1 MSEDDMENMDVFGE
15 KMVGVATKAL
25 EEVVGRRAAG
35 VGKKPK
41 VYPNKVRKVM
51 EAGRLATKAWREAVA
66 RAVREPGPGNKLVAA
81 KKEKEKNELKD
92 RLDAM
97 LETFWQR
104 KRSEVLE
111 ELSVKSVEATK
122 KFWRYVVNKSMKPTV
137 FAQVESTE
145 TGEMVS
151 DQQKIKEEV
160 EKFLKT
166 LFMGEFEKCTEQG
179 PEEEGQ
185 EEELLRSE
193 QLVKEFTA
201 EEIMMSIKELKNNK
215 AMGVD
220 KVPAEVLKNGSVWF
234 VERLKRLFDKVLRE
248 GTVPQVWKTGRVVLV
263 HKSGPRSDLSNYRPL
278 TVICTLSA
286 LFSRLLT
293 ARITKEAEE
302 GGLLGE
308 VQQGFRKGRCG
319 ADNSF
324 VLHTILQKC
333 AAQGK
338 KPHMAFIDI
347 KKVW

>member
-1 MSEDDMENMDVFGE
+1 
-15 KMVGVATKAL
+15 
-25 EEVVGRRAAG
+25 
-35 VGKKPK
+35 
-41 VYPNKVRKVM
+41 
-51 EAGRLATKAWREAVA
+51 
-66 RAVREPGPGNKLVAA
+66 
-81 KKEKEKNELKD
+81 
-92 RLDAM
+92 
-97 LETFWQR
+97 
-104 KRSEVLE
+104 
-111 ELSVKSVEATK
+111 
-122 KFWRYVVNKSMKPTV
+122 
-137 FAQVESTE
+137 
-145 TGEMVS
+145 
-151 DQQKIKEEV
+151 
-160 EKFLKT
+160 
-166 LFMGEFEKCTEQG
+166 MGEFEKCTGQG
-179 PEEEGQ
+179 VEEEGQ

-201 EEIMMSIKELKNNK
+201 EEIMVSIKELKNNK

-220 KVPAEVLKNGSVWF
+220 KVPAEVLKNGSVLF
-234 VERLKRLFDKVLRE
+234 VERLKRLKRLFNKVLRE
-248 GTVPQVWKTGRVVLV
+248 GTVPEVWRTGRVVLV
-263 HKSGPRSDLSNYRPL
+263 HKLGPRFDLSNYRPL
-278 TVICTLSA
+278 TVICTLST